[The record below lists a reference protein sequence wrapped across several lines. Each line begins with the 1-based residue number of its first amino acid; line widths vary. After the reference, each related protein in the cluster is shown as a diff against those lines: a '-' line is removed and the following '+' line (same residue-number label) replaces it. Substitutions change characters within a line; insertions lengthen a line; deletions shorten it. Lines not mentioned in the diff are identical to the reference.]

1 MQQNQLSAM
10 HKKKSSK
17 YRLKALKYNII
28 LGSNRRSR
36 KRFFLFIF
44 RHKKYYRD
52 YNS

>member
-10 HKKKSSK
+10 HKNKSSK
-17 YRLKALKYNII
+17 YWLKALKYNII

-36 KRFFLFIF
+36 KNFSYSYLDIRNI
-44 RHKKYYRD
+44 RD